1 MAASRFHLA
10 RMRERS
16 ASGSEPGEGSTHDAL
31 CEALTR
37 RAKDARRPLPHAG
50 EVKKVAL
57 RLLLGLALWLGD
69 TAPPALAQQRPVDDP
84 VFTVTNVPVDAS
96 APNPLQAREKALIE
110 GEKRAFEILVRRLVA
125 EPDISKVTTPSD
137 AELELMVK
145 GFEFAEERTAP
156 GRYIALLSVVFHAD
170 RIASLLRGAAIPY
183 VDSSA
188 PPVLTIPLLRNRT
201 GVARLEEKTPW
212 RDAWA
217 SVARA
222 GGLVPMPLLR
232 ADAVDVKALDPE
244 QAFVGD
250 VAVLGRVAERYNAR
264 RVLVT
269 VATGEAEGPFALSGT
284 VFDFATGDKLALPA
298 RNGVAAGK
306 LVDAAVLQRT
316 RLEEDWKSVATLSRE
331 ISDALVA
338 IVPIRD
344 LADWVKIRRR
354 ISAAASVRQVQVTA
368 LEESRAIVYVRFI
381 GTRPQLDKALEQ
393 VGLGLADTAGG
404 TSIVTR

>member
-1 MAASRFHLA
+1 MAAAAFSPWRRKSLQAPWLLA
-10 RMRERS
+10 
-16 ASGSEPGEGSTHDAL
+16 
-31 CEALTR
+31 
-37 RAKDARRPLPHAG
+37 
-50 EVKKVAL
+50 
-57 RLLLGLALWLGD
+57 LALWGAALS
-69 TAPPALAQQRPVDDP
+69 APALGQQRHVDDP

-125 EPDISKVTTPSD
+125 EADIARVTTPSD

-170 RIASLLRGAAIPY
+170 RIAGLLRGAAVPY

-188 PPVLTIPLLRNRT
+188 PAVLTIPLMRNRT
-201 GVARLEEKTPW
+201 GVAGLEDKTPW

-217 SVARA
+217 SVTRA

-232 ADAVDVKALDPE
+232 ADAADVKAIDPE

-250 VAVLGRVAERYNAR
+250 ITALGRVAERYKAR

-269 VATGEAEGPFALSGT
+269 VATGETEGPFAISGT
-284 VFDFATGDKLALPA
+284 VFDFATGDKSTLPA
-298 RNGVAAGK
+298 QNGVAPGK

-316 RLEEDWKSVATLSRE
+316 KLEEGWKSVAALSHE
-331 ISDALVA
+331 IQDALVA
-338 IVPIRD
+338 IVPLRD

-354 ISAAASVRQVQVTA
+354 ISASASVRQVQVQA
-368 LEESRAIVYVRFI
+368 LEEGRAIIYLRFI

-393 VGLGLADTAGG
+393 NGLGLVDSGG
-404 TSIVTR
+404 ALSIVTR